1 MGLEGDRSNE
11 EGYEWMNFFPMKE
24 GKEGEKKM
32 KKRQMYENHFLN
44 DKHGGTWTVM
54 SFPLSVLMFYRL

>member
-11 EGYEWMNFFPMKE
+11 EGYERMNFFPTKE
-24 GKEGEKKM
+24 RKEGEEKM

-44 DKHGGTWTVM
+44 DKHGGT
-54 SFPLSVLMFYRL
+54 